1 MSADSASPTALPE
14 PDNTPLTGVTAQ
26 RPVPREG
33 HLPEANPTGR
43 RLGILTLTALGV
55 VYGDIGT
62 SPLYAFKECFK
73 PEYGLAPTPDNV
85 YGVLSLILWSLI
97 LVVSFKYIV
106 YIMRADNRG
115 EGGIL
120 AMLALILKKDTQR
133 RRGRAVLIAL
143 GLVGAALLYGDG
155 IITPAISVLSAM
167 EGLVV
172 VSPRF
177 STFVVP
183 FTVVIIIGLFVVQK
197 FGTARVGAAFGPL
210 MLLWFTTIGGLGLA
224 QVIRDAHI
232 LSAMNPLWA
241 VRFFA
246 MHDMHAATVLGAVVL
261 AVTGAEALYADM
273 GHFGRKPIRTAW
285 FWLVLPALL
294 LNYFGQGALLLR
306 DPAAADNPFYSL
318 APRLML
324 FPLIALAT
332 VAAIIA
338 SQALISGAFSLTQQ
352 CIQLGYSPRM
362 SIVHTSA
369 REYGQIYMPEVNTAL
384 GVGTLLVVL
393 GFRSSTALGAA
404 YGIAVTGTMTIT
416 TILFFVISL
425 NRWQWPLWKALTL
438 AMMFL
443 IVDLS
448 FLGANIIKVVHG
460 GWVPL
465 VIAGALFLL
474 MTTWKRGRLILRE
487 RLKEHAMPIADF
499 LASLST
505 THIHRVSGTA
515 VFMTSEGAGAP
526 VVLFHHLKHN
536 KVLHERVILLSI
548 KTAEIPYVPDD
559 ERVTIER
566 LDHGFARV
574 TAEYGFMESPDVKE
588 VMKKVLQSEGV
599 NAKPMSTSFYLGR
612 EQLIPRSGVRRK
624 GSMTMNIWRKKLF
637 AVMARNAQSAAAFF
651 QLTPNRVVELGAQIE
666 F

>member
-1 MSADSASPTALPE
+1 MSADSASPTAPPE

-26 RPVPREG
+26 RPVPREA
-33 HLPEANPTGR
+33 HLPEPNPTGR

-167 EGLVV
+167 EGLEVRN
-172 VSPRF
+172 SAF
-177 STFVVP
+177 STLVVP

-197 FGTARVGAAFGPL
+197 VGTARVGAAFGPL

-246 MHDMHAATVLGAVVL
+246 LHDMGAATVLGAVVL

-294 LNYFGQGALLLR
+294 LNYFGQGSIVLG

-332 VAAIIA
+332 VAAVIA

-369 REYGQIYMPEVNTAL
+369 REYGQIYVPEVNTAL
-384 GVGTLLVVL
+384 GIGTLLVVL

-438 AMMFL
+438 AVMFL
-443 IVDLS
+443 VVDLS

-499 LASLST
+499 LASLSNA
-505 THIHRVSGTA
+505 HIHRVSGTA
-515 VFMTSEGAGAP
+515 VFMTSEAGGAP

-588 VMKKVLQSEGV
+588 VMKKVHRQGLS
-599 NAKPMSTSFYLGR
+599 ARPMETSFYLGR
-612 EQLIPRSGVRRK
+612 EQLIPLRGARRE
-624 GSMTMNIWRKKLF
+624 GGMTMNIWRKKLF
-637 AVMARNAQSAAAFF
+637 AFMSRNAQSAAAFF
-651 QLTPNRVVELGAQIE
+651 QLTPNRVVELGTQIE

>member
-1 MSADSASPTALPE
+1 
-14 PDNTPLTGVTAQ
+14 
-26 RPVPREG
+26 
-33 HLPEANPTGR
+33 
-43 RLGILTLTALGV
+43 
-55 VYGDIGT
+55 
-62 SPLYAFKECFK
+62 
-73 PEYGLAPTPDNV
+73 
-85 YGVLSLILWSLI
+85 
-97 LVVSFKYIV
+97 
-106 YIMRADNRG
+106 
-115 EGGIL
+115 
-120 AMLALILKKDTQR
+120 
-133 RRGRAVLIAL
+133 
-143 GLVGAALLYGDG
+143 
-155 IITPAISVLSAM
+155 
-167 EGLVV
+167 
-172 VSPRF
+172 
-177 STFVVP
+177 
-183 FTVVIIIGLFVVQK
+183 VVIIIGLFVVQK

-224 QVIRDAHI
+224 QVTRDAHI

-241 VRFFA
+241 ARFFA

-294 LNYFGQGALLLR
+294 LNYFGQGSLVLG

-332 VAAIIA
+332 VAAVIA

-384 GVGTLLVVL
+384 GIGTLLVVL

-425 NRWQWPLWKALTL
+425 HRWQWPLWKALTL
-438 AMMFL
+438 AVMFL

-465 VIAGALFLL
+465 AIAGALFLL

-588 VMKKVLQSEGV
+588 VMKKVHRQGLS
-599 NAKPMSTSFYLGR
+599 ARPMETSFYLGS
-612 EQLIPRSGVRRK
+612 EKLIPQPKAWKPG
-624 GSMTMNIWRKKLF
+624 GMTMSLWRKKLF
-637 AVMARNAQSAAAFF
+637 ALMSRNAQSAAAFF
-651 QLTPNRVVELGAQIE
+651 QLTPNRVVELGTQIE

>member
-26 RPVPREG
+26 RPVPRES

-43 RLGILTLTALGV
+43 RLGILTITALGV

-167 EGLVV
+167 EGLEVRN
-172 VSPRF
+172 SAF
-177 STFVVP
+177 STLVVP

-224 QVIRDAHI
+224 QVTRDAHI

-294 LNYFGQGALLLR
+294 LNYFGQGSIVLG

-332 VAAIIA
+332 VAAVIA
-338 SQALISGAFSLTQQ
+338 SQSLISGAFSLTQQ

-384 GVGTLLVVL
+384 GIGTLLVVL

-465 VIAGALFLL
+465 AIAGALFLL

-588 VMKKVLQSEGV
+588 VMKKVHRQGLS
-599 NAKPMSTSFYLGR
+599 AKPMETSFYLGS
-612 EQLIPRSGVRRK
+612 EKLIPQPKAWKPG
-624 GSMTMNIWRKKLF
+624 GMTMSLWRKKLF
-637 AVMARNAQSAAAFF
+637 ALMSRNAQSAAAFF
-651 QLTPNRVVELGAQIE
+651 QLTPNRVVELGTQIE

>member
-26 RPVPREG
+26 RPVPRDS

-43 RLGILTLTALGV
+43 RLGILTITALGV

-167 EGLVV
+167 EGLEVRN
-172 VSPRF
+172 SAF
-177 STFVVP
+177 STLVVP

-224 QVIRDAHI
+224 QVTRDAHI

-294 LNYFGQGALLLR
+294 LNYFGQGSIVLG

-332 VAAIIA
+332 VAAVIA

-384 GVGTLLVVL
+384 GIGTLLVVL

-465 VIAGALFLL
+465 AIAGALFLL

-515 VFMTSEGAGAP
+515 VFMTSEGVGAP

-588 VMKKVLQSEGV
+588 VMKKVHRQGLS
-599 NAKPMSTSFYLGR
+599 AKPMETSFYLGS
-612 EQLIPRSGVRRK
+612 EKLIPQPKAWKPG
-624 GSMTMNIWRKKLF
+624 GMTMSLWRKKLF
-637 AVMARNAQSAAAFF
+637 ALMSRNAQSAAAFF
-651 QLTPNRVVELGAQIE
+651 QLTPNRVVELGTQIE